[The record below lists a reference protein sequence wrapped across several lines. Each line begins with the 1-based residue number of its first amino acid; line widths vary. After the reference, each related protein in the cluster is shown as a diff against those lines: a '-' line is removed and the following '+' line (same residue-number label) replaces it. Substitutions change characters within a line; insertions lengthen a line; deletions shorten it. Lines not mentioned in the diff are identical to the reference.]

1 MNQYPP
7 WTAVEDARLIE
18 LRESGG
24 TGQQM
29 YAAFP
34 PRSNEAVRHRL
45 HTLRAG
51 GLVR

>member
-7 WTAVEDARLIE
+7 WTAAEDLRLIAM
-18 LRESGG
+18 REQGD

-45 HTLRAG
+45 HILRAKWG
-51 GLVR
+51 VR